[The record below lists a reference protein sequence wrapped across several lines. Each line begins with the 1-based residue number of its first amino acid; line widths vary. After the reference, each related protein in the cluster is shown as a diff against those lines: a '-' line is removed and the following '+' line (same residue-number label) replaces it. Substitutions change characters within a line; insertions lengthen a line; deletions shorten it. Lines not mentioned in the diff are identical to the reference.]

1 MVAKNLFRF
10 FSILFIFI
18 FMMSV
23 VQPAYS
29 SNEGKVRVWVEFRPG
44 LANNVENSL
53 KGIGAEF
60 HYRFENLNSFVV
72 TVPESALQG
81 LRHNPNV
88 ISIEEDALRF
98 AYGDRVPY
106 GIDMVQARDVW
117 DSDRDGTIDLGVA
130 TGAGRTV
137 CIIDSGLYT
146 GHEDFS
152 GDGCWG
158 LPCKLCH

>member
-10 FSILFIFI
+10 FSILLIFI

-53 KGIGAEF
+53 KGVGAEF

-72 TVPESALQG
+72 TVPESAVQG
-81 LRHNPNV
+81 LLHNPNV
-88 ISIEEDALRF
+88 ISIEEDALR
-98 AYGDRVPY
+98 
-106 GIDMVQARDVW
+106 
-117 DSDRDGTIDLGVA
+117 L
-130 TGAGRTV
+130 
-137 CIIDSGLYT
+137 CI
-146 GHEDFS
+146 
-152 GDGCWG
+152 WR
-158 LPCKLCH
+158 